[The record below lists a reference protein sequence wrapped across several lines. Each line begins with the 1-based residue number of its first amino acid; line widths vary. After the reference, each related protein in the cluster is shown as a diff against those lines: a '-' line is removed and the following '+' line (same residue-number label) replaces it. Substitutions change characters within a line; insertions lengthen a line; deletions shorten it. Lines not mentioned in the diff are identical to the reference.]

1 MNKGTKRKIKFFL
14 IRTFLLPLIILVMKI
29 LARTWRLDPDADPQ
43 VQKMMEADR
52 ALMAV
57 CHGCFPTVIPY
68 SILARR
74 MRRPLT
80 LMTSPSK
87 DGHLLDIVV
96 RSFGIDVVK
105 GSSASR
111 AVSGSRSLIQA
122 VRDGKLGILAIDG
135 PRGPRAVPKPGYLAL
150 TAATEA
156 RFFLVTASAS
166 GSFKF
171 KSWDRMFIPH
181 PFARIK
187 IRVAE
192 HTPRLHEGETDA
204 EAILRLQQRIL
215 SDARE
220 LNSPI
225 AVGLA
230 DAPETRE
237 IPRP

>member
-1 MNKGTKRKIKFFL
+1 MNKGIKRKIKFF
-14 IRTFLLPLIILVMKI
+14 IFRVFLLPVVILIMKI
-29 LARTWRLDPDADPQ
+29 LARTWRLDPEAEEQVRTMIDAD
-43 VQKMMEADR
+43 R
-52 ALMAV
+52 SLMAV

-74 MRRPLT
+74 LGRPLT

-87 DGHLLDIVV
+87 DGRLLDIVV
-96 RSFGIDVVK
+96 NSFGIDVVK

-135 PRGPRAVPKPGYLAL
+135 PRGPRAIPKPGYLAL
-150 TAATEA
+150 TAATGA

-181 PFARIK
+181 PFAK
-187 IRVAE
+187 IRIRVVE

-215 SDARE
+215 SEARE
-220 LNSPI
+220 LGSPF
-225 AVGLA
+225 VEGLL
-230 DAPETRE
+230 DSPETRE
-237 IPRP
+237 VPRP